1 MFGILLSTMWTNCK
15 TLMNMQV
22 TKQSRISG
30 KISSMDLDITS
41 EQLDRVNLGIELI
54 QNIVPHLSS
63 EEREFLIT
71 GITPDEWNELFN

>member
-1 MFGILLSTMWTNCK
+1 ML
-15 TLMNMQV
+15 V

>member
-1 MFGILLSTMWTNCK
+1 
-15 TLMNMQV
+15 MQV

-41 EQLDRVNLGIELI
+41 DQLDRINLKIELI

-63 EEREFLIT
+63 EQREFLIT

>member
-1 MFGILLSTMWTNCK
+1 MRCIGNRLNKMLI
-15 TLMNMQV
+15 
-22 TKQSRISG
+22 TKASRISG
-30 KISSMDLDITS
+30 KISSMDLNITS

-71 GITPDEWNELFN
+71 GITTDEWNELFN

>member
-1 MFGILLSTMWTNCK
+1 MLI
-15 TLMNMQV
+15 
-22 TKQSRISG
+22 TKASRISG
-30 KISSMDLDITS
+30 KISSMDLNITS

-71 GITPDEWNELFN
+71 GITTDEWNELFN

>member
-1 MFGILLSTMWTNCK
+1 
-15 TLMNMQV
+15 MQV

-30 KISSMDLDITS
+30 KVSSMDLNITS

-63 EEREFLIT
+63 DEREFLIT
-71 GITPDEWNELFN
+71 GIAPDEWNELFN

>member
-1 MFGILLSTMWTNCK
+1 
-15 TLMNMQV
+15 MNMQV

>member
-1 MFGILLSTMWTNCK
+1 
-15 TLMNMQV
+15 MQV

-30 KISSMDLDITS
+30 KISSMDLNITS
-41 EQLDRVNLGIELI
+41 EQLSRIEAGIELI

-63 EEREFLIT
+63 DEREFLIT

>member
-1 MFGILLSTMWTNCK
+1 
-15 TLMNMQV
+15 MQV

-30 KISSMDLDITS
+30 KISTMNLDITS

-63 EEREFLIT
+63 DEREFLIT
-71 GITPDEWNELFN
+71 GITPEEWDKLFN

>member
-1 MFGILLSTMWTNCK
+1 
-15 TLMNMQV
+15 MQV

-41 EQLDRVNLGIELI
+41 DQLERINLKIELI

-63 EEREFLIT
+63 EQREFLIT

>member
-1 MFGILLSTMWTNCK
+1 
-15 TLMNMQV
+15 MQV

-30 KISSMDLDITS
+30 KISTMELDITS
-41 EQLDRVNLGIELI
+41 EQLDRINLKIELI

-63 EEREFLIT
+63 DEREFLIT

>member
-1 MFGILLSTMWTNCK
+1 
-15 TLMNMQV
+15 MQV

-30 KISSMDLDITS
+30 KISSMDLNITS

-63 EEREFLIT
+63 DEREFLIT

>member
-1 MFGILLSTMWTNCK
+1 MLI
-15 TLMNMQV
+15 

-41 EQLDRVNLGIELI
+41 DQLERINLKIELI

-63 EEREFLIT
+63 DEREFLIT
-71 GITPDEWNELFN
+71 GITPQEWDKLFN